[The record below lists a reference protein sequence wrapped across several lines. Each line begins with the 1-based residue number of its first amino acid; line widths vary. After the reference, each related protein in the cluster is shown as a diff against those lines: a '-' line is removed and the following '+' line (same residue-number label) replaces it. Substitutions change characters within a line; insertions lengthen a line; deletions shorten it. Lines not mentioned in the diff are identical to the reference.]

1 MNTRKKISIS
11 NTITYVCGLL
21 LMAFAFY
28 GIARSWYFNDTTID
42 REAHFVVAILGFI
55 ISLFS
60 EASARNNN
68 LRNK

>member
-28 GIARSWYFNDTTID
+28 GITRSWYFNDITID